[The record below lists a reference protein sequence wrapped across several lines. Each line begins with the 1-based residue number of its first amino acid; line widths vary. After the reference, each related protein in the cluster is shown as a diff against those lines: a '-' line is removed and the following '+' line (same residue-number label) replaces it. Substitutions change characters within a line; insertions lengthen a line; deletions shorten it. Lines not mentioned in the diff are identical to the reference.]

1 MPELA
6 AKNWTCGRCG
16 VTASWMAGTE
26 RPEVPLNW
34 AKDGDE
40 IYCLGCRRDL
50 AAEAGLAGLAE
61 DATLEERRVQRSHSR
76 IEFEIGRDSDR
87 PDNRI
92 AKACHTSVVAVRK
105 TRERLGMNAR
115 PPSPSDAR

>member
-6 AKNWTCGRCG
+6 AKDWTCGRCG
-16 VTASWMAGTE
+16 VTASCMPGTE
-26 RPEVPLNW
+26 RPVLPLNW

-40 IYCLGCRRDL
+40 IYCLGCRREL
-50 AAEAGLAGLAE
+50 AAEAGLEGLAG
-61 DATLEERRVQRSHSR
+61 DATLEERRVGKAHAR
-76 IEFEIGRDSDR
+76 IEFEIGREPDR

-92 AKACHTSVVAVRK
+92 AKSCHTSVVAVRK
-105 TRERLGMNAR
+105 ARQRLGLHAR